1 MLSPRVHPSGGGD
14 VTTEGTP
21 IGQDVITEGTPIGRD
36 VTTLGTPIGWG
47 VITGSTSIGRGVI
60 TGRYI
65 RHSFE
70 NNAPGRLPIVMD
82 VITGSYNQWT
92 VLNHRG
98 TCIERNVIIGATCIG
113 RNVITGDTTIG
124 RGVINSGYSHGTG
137 MLLGFCLID
146 P

>member
-1 MLSPRVHPSGGGD
+1 M
-14 VTTEGTP
+14 
-21 IGQDVITEGTPIGRD
+21 GQDVVTGGTPIGRD

-60 TGRYI
+60 TGRYT

-98 TCIERNVIIGATCIG
+98 TCIERNVIIGVHALDRTQSPG
-113 RNVITGDTTIG
+113 TQPWD
-124 RGVINSGYSHGTG
+124 GV
-137 MLLGFCLID
+137 
-146 P
+146 